1 MKEIDFEWDVRKA
14 SINLKKHGVS
24 FREAKSVFYDENG
37 LHMPDPDHSSDED
50 RFVLIGMSQHIR
62 MVVVCHCYR
71 KNDSIIRL
79 ISARKATKQERSSY
93 ERNL

>member
-1 MKEIDFEWDVRKA
+1 MKDIDFEWDERKA
-14 SINLKKHGVS
+14 SMNLKKHGVS
-24 FREAKSVFYDENG
+24 FEEATSVFYDENG
-37 LHMPDPDHSSDED
+37 LHIPDPDPSRDED
-50 RFVLIGMSQHIR
+50 RFVLIGTSQRIR

-79 ISARKATKQERSSY
+79 ISARKATKQERNSY

>member
-1 MKEIDFEWDVRKA
+1 MKDIDFEWDERKA
-14 SINLKKHGVS
+14 STNLKKHGVS
-24 FREAKSVFYDENG
+24 FEEAKSVFYDENG
-37 LHMPDPDHSSDED
+37 LHMADPDHSRDED
-50 RFVLIGMSQHIR
+50 RFVLIGMSQQIR

-71 KNDSIIRL
+71 RNDSIIRL

>member
-1 MKEIDFEWDVRKA
+1 MTDIDFEWDKRKA

-24 FREAKSVFYDENG
+24 FDEAKSVFYDENG
-37 LHMPDPDHSSDED
+37 LHMPDPEHSRDED
-50 RFVLIGMSQHIR
+50 RFVLIGMSQRIR